1 MKYLFST
8 LVRKKHVKI
17 TFYNEFTLN
26 YYFIMKPG
34 DCAVCTGAVEY
45 RNAYNAPFSV

>member
-17 TFYNEFTLN
+17 TFYNEFTLK

-34 DCAVCTGAVEY
+34 DCAVEY